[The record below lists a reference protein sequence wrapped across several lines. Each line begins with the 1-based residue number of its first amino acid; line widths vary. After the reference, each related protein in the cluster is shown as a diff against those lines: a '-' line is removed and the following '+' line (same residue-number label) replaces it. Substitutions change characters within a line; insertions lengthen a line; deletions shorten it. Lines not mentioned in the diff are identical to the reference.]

1 MADITKLSSMMPSS
15 GEVNQKVNL
24 LLDAQAQQETNTN
37 VVSAKVTSMFSN
49 LDRMEES
56 MSVIRKSLN
65 RDIRSRERYYNEE
78 VKLLKKELKT
88 TESLKGSLMN
98 VAALVTGV
106 SLASAMGNFQQGNI
120 GAGARDLTLAT
131 GAALSQYLPEVITGS
146 AIIISQLLGFG
157 KRGAVRPNAGMRT
170 GLSPRPGAGKL
181 GLLLPLLGLMG
192 LGALAGKGGEG
203 DADKVRGELVRK
215 QLVTE
220 QTINQ
225 PDVDRFKLQ
234 LERFSFLID
243 RLQSD
248 RVDRVSPI
256 VPSSTTS
263 TSAADG
269 TKITSSGLF
278 PNLMK
283 NDRLLELQNLLQEQS
298 GGRLDQIGGRTVPV
312 SDMTLSAINQY
323 QADLD
328 PEAESGV
335 GLFNIEDPLGAVEE
349 MFDAKGLKFDADKI
363 LFTEQLQRELALFE
377 INKSLPEGQKLSA
390 KDLTPFSNMNAET
403 LGGFLNNMPNIRP
416 NTSENELFDISPLF
430 EEITEGSDEVGTGN
444 NEISSNTFVMPN
456 NQNNVAMID
465 GNASAASVTV
475 STDYTAN
482 DGVTI
487 DNFHNIIQYD
497 SPAIFGGVTA

>member
-56 MSVIRKSLN
+56 MSIIRKSLN

-98 VAALVTGV
+98 VAALVAGV

-157 KRGAVRPNAGMRT
+157 KRGSVRPNAGVRT

-181 GLLLPLLGLMG
+181 GLLLPLLGLLG
-192 LGALAGKGGEG
+192 LGSLSSKGNEG
-203 DADKVRGELVRK
+203 NADKKRGELVRK
-215 QLVTE
+215 QLVTD

-248 RVDRVSPI
+248 RVDRVSPVI
-256 VPSSTTS
+256 PSGMS

-269 TKITSSGLF
+269 SKITSSGLF

-283 NDRLLELQNLLQEQS
+283 NDRLIELQNILQDQT
-298 GGRLDQIGGRTVPV
+298 GGSLDQIGGKTVPV
-312 SDMTLSAINQY
+312 TEMTLSQINEFQN
-323 QADLD
+323 DLE
-328 PEAESGV
+328 PGAASGV
-335 GLFNIEDPLGAVEE
+335 GLFNVDDPLGGIEE
-349 MFDAKGLKFDADKI
+349 MFEAKGLDFNPNKI
-363 LFTEQLQRELALFE
+363 LFTEQLQREYMLFKL
-377 INKSLPEGQKLSA
+377 NQVLPEDMKLSP
-390 KDLTPFSNMNAET
+390 KDLKPLEDVDVEI
-403 LGGFLNNMPNIRP
+403 LNNSLQLLENIRP
-416 NTSENELFDISPLF
+416 NNTKDNLFDISPF
-430 EEITEGSDEVGTGN
+430 FKVNEESDN
-444 NEISSNTFVMPN
+444 NTSSGDKISSNTFVMPN
-456 NQNNVAMID
+456 TNKNVAMID
-465 GNASAASVTV
+465 GNSSSASVTV
-475 STDYTAN
+475 STDYSSN

-497 SPAIFGGVTA
+497 SPAVFGGVTV

>member
-37 VVSAKVTSMFSN
+37 IVQQKVTSMFSN

-98 VAALVTGV
+98 VAALITGI
-106 SLASAMGNFQQGNI
+106 SLASSISNFQQGNF

-157 KRGAVRPNAGMRT
+157 KRGAVRPNAGMRA

-192 LGALAGKGGEG
+192 LGALAGKGGDG

-215 QLVTE
+215 QLVTD

-225 PDVDRFKLQ
+225 PDVDRFKTQ

-248 RVDRVSPI
+248 RVDKVSPI
-256 VPSSTTS
+256 IPGGIS

-283 NDRLLELQNLLQEQS
+283 NNRLMDLQNILQDQS
-298 GGRLDQIGGRTVPV
+298 GGSLDQIGGKTVPV
-312 SDMTLSAINQY
+312 SDMTLSEINQF
-323 QADLD
+323 QSDLD
-328 PEAESGV
+328 PDAESGV
-335 GLFNIEDPLGAVEE
+335 GLFNIDDPLGAVEE
-349 MFDAKGLKFDADKI
+349 MFDAKGLQFDADKI

-390 KDLTPFSNMNAET
+390 KDLTPFSNMDAET
-403 LGGFLNNMPNIRP
+403 LGGFLQAMPNIRP
-416 NTSENELFDISPLF
+416 NTSENEVFDLSPLF
-430 EEITEGSDEVGTGN
+430 EEIISEDDGEGSGEDK
-444 NEISSNTFVMPN
+444 ISSNTLVMPN
-456 NQNNVAMID
+456 TNNDIAMIE

-497 SPAIFGGVTA
+497 SPAVFGGVTV

>member
-37 VVSAKVTSMFSN
+37 VVSSKVTSMFSN

-98 VAALVTGV
+98 VAALVAGV
-106 SLASAMGNFQQGNI
+106 SLASALGNFQQGNL
-120 GAGARDLTLAT
+120 GAGARDLTFAT

-157 KRGAVRPNAGMRT
+157 KRGSVKPQTGMRA
-170 GLSPRPGAGKL
+170 GISPRGGAGKL

-215 QLVTE
+215 QLVTD

-243 RLQSD
+243 RLRSD
-248 RVDRVSPI
+248 RVDQISPI
-256 VPSSTTS
+256 IPRSGGKT
-263 TSAADG
+263 AADG

-283 NDRLLELQNLLQEQS
+283 NNRLMDLQNILQEQS
-298 GGRLDQIGGRTVPV
+298 GGSLDQIGGRTVPV
-312 SDMTLSAINQY
+312 TEMTLSQINEFQN
-323 QADLD
+323 DLE
-328 PEAESGV
+328 PGAASGV
-335 GLFNIEDPLGAVEE
+335 GLFNVDDPLGGIEE
-349 MFDAKGLKFDADKI
+349 MFEAKGLKFDPENT
-363 LFTEQLQRELALFE
+363 LFSEPLQREFALFKL
-377 INKSLPEGQKLSA
+377 NQVLPDDMKLSS
-390 KDLTPFSNMNAET
+390 KDLKPFEDMDVET
-403 LGGFLNNMPNIRP
+403 LNNSLQLLENIRP
-416 NTSENELFDISPLF
+416 NNTKDNLFDISPLF
-430 EEITEGSDEVGTGN
+430 EAITEGSDVDESGDDK
-444 NEISSNTFVMPN
+444 ISSNTFVMPN
-456 NQNNVAMID
+456 NNKDIAMID
-465 GNASAASVTV
+465 GNAGSASVTV
-475 STDYTAN
+475 STDYSSN

-497 SPAIFGGVTA
+497 SPAIFGGVVT

>member
-37 VVSAKVTSMFSN
+37 VVSSKVTSMFSN

-56 MSVIRKSLN
+56 MAVIRKSLN

-98 VAALVTGV
+98 VAALVTGL
-106 SLASAMGNFQQGNI
+106 SLASAVSNFQQGNY

-157 KRGAVRPNAGMRT
+157 KRGSVRPNAGMRT

-181 GLLLPLLGLMG
+181 GLLLPLLGLLG
-192 LGALAGKGGEG
+192 LGALSGKGSEG

-256 VPSSTTS
+256 VPSSTS

-283 NDRLLELQNLLQEQS
+283 NDRLMELQNILQDQT

-312 SDMTLSAINQY
+312 TDMTLSEINQY

-335 GLFNIEDPLGAVEE
+335 GLFNIDDPLGAVEE
-349 MFDAKGLKFDADKI
+349 MFDAKGLKFNPDKI
-363 LFTEQLQRELALFE
+363 LFSEPLQREYALYS

-403 LGGFLNNMPNIRP
+403 LGGFLNNMTNIRP
-416 NTSENELFDISPLF
+416 NTSEYELFDLSPLF
-430 EEITEGSDEVGTGN
+430 EKLQQEEVDKTGN

-475 STDYTAN
+475 STDYSSN

>member
-56 MSVIRKSLN
+56 MAVIRKSLN

-98 VAALVTGV
+98 VAALVDGV
-106 SLASAMGNFQQGNI
+106 SLASAMGNFQQCNF
-120 GAGARDLTLAT
+120 GAGARELTVAT

-256 VPSSTTS
+256 VPSSTS

-269 TKITSSGLF
+269 NKITSSGLF

-283 NDRLLELQNLLQEQS
+283 NDRLIELQNILQEQS
-298 GGRLDQIGGRTVPV
+298 GGSLDQIGGRTVPV
-312 SDMTLSAINQY
+312 TEMTLSQINEFQN
-323 QADLD
+323 DLE
-328 PEAESGV
+328 PGAASGV
-335 GLFNIEDPLGAVEE
+335 GLFNVDDPLGGIEE
-349 MFDAKGLKFDADKI
+349 MFEAKGLDFNPNKI
-363 LFTEQLQRELALFE
+363 LFTEQLQREYMLFKLNQ
-377 INKSLPEGQKLSA
+377 ILPEGQKLSA
-390 KDLTPFSNMNAET
+390 SDLTPLEDMDVEM
-403 LGGFLNNMPNIRP
+403 LNNSLQLLENIRP
-416 NTSENELFDISPLF
+416 NNTKDKLFDISPFF
-430 EEITEGSDEVGTGN
+430 EVEEESDTNTSSGDKV
-444 NEISSNTFVMPN
+444 SSNTFVMPN
-456 NQNNVAMID
+456 TNKNVAMIN
-465 GNASAASVTV
+465 GNSSSASVTV
-475 STDYTAN
+475 STDYSSN

-497 SPAIFGGVTA
+497 SPAVFGGVTV

>member
-15 GEVNQKVNL
+15 GEVSQKVNL
-24 LLDAQAQQETNTN
+24 LLDAQAQQETNTHI
-37 VVSAKVTSMFSN
+37 VSAKVTSMFSN

-56 MSVIRKSLN
+56 MAVIRKSLN

-98 VAALVTGV
+98 VAALVTGL
-106 SLASAMGNFQQGNI
+106 SLASAVSNFQQGNF

-157 KRGAVRPNAGMRT
+157 KRGSVRPNAGMRT

-181 GLLLPLLGLMG
+181 GLLLPLLGLLG
-192 LGALAGKGGEG
+192 LGALSGKGSEG

-256 VPSSTTS
+256 VPSRTS

-283 NDRLLELQNLLQEQS
+283 NDRLLELQNLLQDQT
-298 GGRLDQIGGRTVPV
+298 GGRLDQIGGKTVPV
-312 SDMTLSAINQY
+312 TDMTLSEINQY

-335 GLFNIEDPLGAVEE
+335 GLFNIDDPLGAVEE
-349 MFDAKGLKFDADKI
+349 MFDAKGLKFDPDKI
-363 LFTEQLQRELALFE
+363 LFTEQLQREYALFK
-377 INKSLPEGQKLSA
+377 INQSLPEGQKLSA
-390 KDLTPFSNMNAET
+390 TDLTPFKNMNAET
-403 LGGFLNNMPNIRP
+403 LGGFLNNMTSIRP
-416 NTSENELFDISPLF
+416 NTSENELFDLSPLF
-430 EEITEGSDEVGTGN
+430 EEIIKEENDGSGEDK
-444 NEISSNTFVMPN
+444 ISSNTFVMPS

-475 STDYTAN
+475 STDYSSN

>member
-37 VVSAKVTSMFSN
+37 VVSSKVTSMFSN

-98 VAALVTGV
+98 VAALVAGV
-106 SLASAMGNFQQGNI
+106 SLASALGNFQQGNL
-120 GAGARDLTLAT
+120 GAGARDLTFAT

-157 KRGAVRPNAGMRT
+157 KRGSVKPQTGMRA
-170 GLSPRPGAGKL
+170 GISPRGGAGKL

-215 QLVTE
+215 QLVTD

-243 RLQSD
+243 RLRSD
-248 RVDRVSPI
+248 RVDQISPI
-256 VPSSTTS
+256 IPRSGGKT
-263 TSAADG
+263 AADG

-283 NDRLLELQNLLQEQS
+283 NNRLMDLQNILQEQS
-298 GGRLDQIGGRTVPV
+298 GGSLDQIGGRTVPV
-312 SDMTLSAINQY
+312 TNMTLTDINQF
-323 QADLD
+323 QSDLGPD
-328 PEAESGV
+328 AESGV
-335 GLFNIEDPLGAVEE
+335 GLFNIDDPLGAVEE

-377 INKSLPEGQKLSA
+377 INKSLPEGKKLSA
-390 KDLTPFSNMNAET
+390 SDLTPFNNMNAET

-416 NTSENELFDISPLF
+416 NTSESGLFDISPLF
-430 EEITEGSDEVGTGN
+430 EDITEGDKGGTGDDK
-444 NEISSNTFVMPN
+444 ISSNTLVMPN
-456 NQNNVAMID
+456 TNNNVAMIE
-465 GNASAASVTV
+465 GNASTASVTV
-475 STDYTAN
+475 STDYSSN

-497 SPAIFGGVTA
+497 SPAVFGGVTV

>member
-56 MSVIRKSLN
+56 MSIIRKSLN

-98 VAALVTGV
+98 VAALVAGV

-157 KRGAVRPNAGMRT
+157 KRGSVRPNAGVRT

-181 GLLLPLLGLMG
+181 GLLLPLLGLLG
-192 LGALAGKGGEG
+192 LGSLSSKGNEG
-203 DADKVRGELVRK
+203 NADKKRGELVRK
-215 QLVTE
+215 QLVTD

-248 RVDRVSPI
+248 RVDRVSPVI
-256 VPSSTTS
+256 PSGISTT
-263 TSAADG
+263 AADG

-283 NDRLLELQNLLQEQS
+283 NNRLMELQNILQEQS
-298 GGRLDQIGGRTVPV
+298 GGSLDQIGGRTVPV
-312 SDMTLSAINQY
+312 TEMTLSQINEFQN
-323 QADLD
+323 DLE
-328 PEAESGV
+328 PGAASGV
-335 GLFNIEDPLGAVEE
+335 GLFNVDDPLGGIEE
-349 MFDAKGLKFDADKI
+349 MFEAKGLDFDPSKI
-363 LFTEQLQRELALFE
+363 LFTEQLQREYMLFKL
-377 INKSLPEGQKLSA
+377 NQVLPEDMKLSP
-390 KDLTPFSNMNAET
+390 KDLKPLEDVDVEI
-403 LGGFLNNMPNIRP
+403 LNNSLQLLENIRP
-416 NTSENELFDISPLF
+416 NNTKDNLFDISPF
-430 EEITEGSDEVGTGN
+430 FKVNEESDN
-444 NEISSNTFVMPN
+444 NTSSGDKISSNTFVMPN
-456 NQNNVAMID
+456 TNKNVAMID
-465 GNASAASVTV
+465 SNASAASVTV
-475 STDYTAN
+475 STDYSSN

-497 SPAIFGGVTA
+497 SPAVFGGVTV

>member
-37 VVSAKVTSMFSN
+37 VVSSKVTSMFSN

-98 VAALVTGV
+98 VAALVAGV
-106 SLASAMGNFQQGNI
+106 SLASALGNFQQGNL
-120 GAGARDLTLAT
+120 GAGARDLTFAT

-157 KRGAVRPNAGMRT
+157 KRGSVKPQTGMRA
-170 GLSPRPGAGKL
+170 GISPRGGAGKL

-215 QLVTE
+215 QLVTD

-243 RLQSD
+243 RLRSD
-248 RVDRVSPI
+248 RVDQISPVI
-256 VPSSTTS
+256 PRSGGTT
-263 TSAADG
+263 AADG

-283 NDRLLELQNLLQEQS
+283 NNRLMDLQNILQEQS

-312 SDMTLSAINQY
+312 SDMTLSDINQY

-328 PEAESGV
+328 PEAASGV
-335 GLFNIEDPLGAVEE
+335 GLFNIDDPLGAVEE
-349 MFDAKGLKFDADKI
+349 MFDAKGLKFDPKNT
-363 LFTEQLQRELALFE
+363 LFTEPLQRELGLFQ
-377 INKSLPEGQKLSA
+377 INQALPEGQKLSA
-390 KDLTPFSNMNAET
+390 TDLTPFKNMDAET
-403 LGGFLNNMPNIRP
+403 LGGFLQTMPNIKP
-416 NTSENELFDISPLF
+416 NTLENEVFDLLPLF
-430 EEITEGSDEVGTGN
+430 EAITEESDVDGSGDDK
-444 NEISSNTFVMPN
+444 ISSNTFVMPN
-456 NQNNVAMID
+456 NNNDIAMID
-465 GNASAASVTV
+465 GNAGSASVTV
-475 STDYTAN
+475 STDYSSN

-497 SPAIFGGVTA
+497 SPAIFGGVVT

>member
-1 MADITKLSSMMPSS
+1 MMPSS
-15 GEVNQKVNL
+15 GEVSQKVNL
-24 LLDAQAQQETNTN
+24 LLDAQAQQETNTHI
-37 VVSAKVTSMFSN
+37 VSSKVTSMFSN

-56 MSVIRKSLN
+56 MAVIRKSLN

-98 VAALVTGV
+98 VAALVAGV
-106 SLASAMGNFQQGNI
+106 SLASAMGNFQQGNF

-157 KRGAVRPNAGMRT
+157 KRGGVKPQTGMRA
-170 GLSPRPGAGKL
+170 GLSPRAGAGKL

-192 LGALAGKGGEG
+192 LGALAGKGGDG

-215 QLVTE
+215 QLVTD

-225 PDVDRFKLQ
+225 PDVDRFKTQ

-248 RVDRVSPI
+248 RVDKISPI
-256 VPSSTTS
+256 IPGGIS

-283 NDRLLELQNLLQEQS
+283 NNRLMDLQNILQDQS
-298 GGRLDQIGGRTVPV
+298 GGSLDQIGGKTVPV
-312 SDMTLSAINQY
+312 SDMTLSEINQF
-323 QADLD
+323 QSDLD
-328 PEAESGV
+328 PDAESGV
-335 GLFNIEDPLGAVEE
+335 GLFNIDDPLGAVEE

-390 KDLTPFSNMNAET
+390 TDLTPFKNMDAET
-403 LGGFLNNMPNIRP
+403 LGGFLQTMPNIKP
-416 NTSENELFDISPLF
+416 NTSENEVFDLSPLF
-430 EEITEGSDEVGTGN
+430 EEIISGDDGEGSGEDK
-444 NEISSNTFVMPN
+444 ISSNTFVMPN
-456 NQNNVAMID
+456 NQKNVAMID
-465 GNASAASVTV
+465 GNASSASVTV
-475 STDYTAN
+475 STDYSSN

>member
-37 VVSAKVTSMFSN
+37 VVSSKVTSMFSN

-98 VAALVTGV
+98 VAALVAGV
-106 SLASAMGNFQQGNI
+106 SLASALGNFQQGNL
-120 GAGARDLTLAT
+120 GAGARDLTFAT

-157 KRGAVRPNAGMRT
+157 KRGSVKPQTGMRA
-170 GLSPRPGAGKL
+170 GISPRGGAGKL

-215 QLVTE
+215 QLVTD

-243 RLQSD
+243 RLRSD
-248 RVDRVSPI
+248 RVDQI
-256 VPSSTTS
+256 SSIIPRSGGKT
-263 TSAADG
+263 AADG

-283 NDRLLELQNLLQEQS
+283 NNRLMDLQNILQDQS
-298 GGRLDQIGGRTVPV
+298 GGRLNQIGGRTVPV
-312 SDMTLSAINQY
+312 TEMTLSQINEFQN
-323 QADLD
+323 DLE
-328 PEAESGV
+328 PGAASGV
-335 GLFNIEDPLGAVEE
+335 GLFNVDDPLGGIEE
-349 MFDAKGLKFDADKI
+349 MFEAKGLKFDPENT
-363 LFTEQLQRELALFE
+363 LFSEPLQRELAMFR
-377 INKSLPEGQKLSA
+377 INQALPEDQR
-390 KDLTPFSNMNAET
+390 LTADNLAPFTGMDAES
-403 LGGFLNNMPNIRP
+403 LGGFLQTMPNIKS
-416 NTSENELFDISPLF
+416 NFLENEVFDLSPLF
-430 EEITEGSDEVGTGN
+430 ESSVEEGEGGSGDT
-444 NEISSNTFVMPN
+444 ISSNTFVMPN
-456 NQNNVAMID
+456 NNNDIAMID
-465 GNASAASVTV
+465 GNAGSASVTV
-475 STDYTAN
+475 STDYSSN

-497 SPAIFGGVTA
+497 SPAIFGGVVT

>member
-56 MSVIRKSLN
+56 MSIIRKSLN

-98 VAALVTGV
+98 VAALVAGV
-106 SLASAMGNFQQGNI
+106 SLASAMGNFQQGNF
-120 GAGARDLTLAT
+120 GAGARDLTVAT

-181 GLLLPLLGLMG
+181 GLLLPLLGLLG
-192 LGALAGKGGEG
+192 LGSLSSKGSEG
-203 DADKVRGELVRK
+203 NADKVRGELVRK

-248 RVDRVSPI
+248 RVDRVSPVI
-256 VPSSTTS
+256 PSGIP

-283 NDRLLELQNLLQEQS
+283 NNRLLELQNLLSEQS
-298 GGRLDQIGGRTVPV
+298 GGDLNQIGGKVAPV
-312 SDMTLSAINQY
+312 TNMTLSEINQF
-323 QADLD
+323 QSELGPDA
-328 PEAESGV
+328 ASGV
-335 GLFNIEDPLGAVEE
+335 GLFNIDDPLGAVEE
-349 MFDAKGLKFDADKI
+349 MFDAKGLKFEPDKI
-363 LFTEQLQRELALFE
+363 LFSEPIQRELALFD
-377 INKSLPEGQKLSA
+377 INKSLPEGKKLSA
-390 KDLTPFSNMNAET
+390 SDLTPFNDMNAET

-416 NTSENELFDISPLF
+416 NTSESGLFDISPLF
-430 EEITEGSDEVGTGN
+430 EEIMSEDDGEGSGDDK
-444 NEISSNTFVMPN
+444 ISSNTLVMPN
-456 NQNNVAMID
+456 TNNDIAMIE

-497 SPAIFGGVTA
+497 SPAVFGGVTV